1 MPDPR
6 IAEEDDRPREVLDA
20 DYSRVD
26 DLRDYWLEGMPPDD
40 GEERRCE

>member
-6 IAEEDDRPREVLDA
+6 IAEVDDRPREVLDA

-26 DLRDYWLEGMPPDD
+26 DLRDYWLEGMPP
-40 GEERRCE
+40 EEEDFRCD